1 MFVADYYQQSMH
13 RDMLRDHVRN
23 DTYRRAIL
31 QAVNP
36 GDVVLDVGAGTGILS
51 LFSVQAGAR
60 KVYAVERATIA
71 EIATQ
76 IVQMNGAQRQVGILP
91 GDIETVE
98 LPEQADVIVSEW
110 MGCYGVDENFLTPL
124 LIARDR
130 WLKPGG
136 TMLPERVTAWMAP
149 AWDSDLHDDMD
160 FWRSHPHGVDLSP
173 LAGGLAQEV
182 LLGGHQI
189 SEDGLLAE
197 PRQMWATD
205 LYDCSTK
212 QAAFPFE
219 TSLSFSVTR
228 DGKLSALAAWFRADF
243 GGGIILTNAPDAP
256 KTHWGRAVFPLERTI
271 DVQPGV
277 DIAVELACEPAGV
290 GHTHAKWSVRV
301 GDGPWEHHD
310 TRLDVT
316 LPDEST

>member
-1 MFVADYYQQSMH
+1 MVIADYTQQDMH
-13 RDMLRDHVRN
+13 RFMLRDHVRN
-23 DTYRRAIL
+23 DTYRRAVL

-51 LFSVQAGAR
+51 LFAMQAGAR

-71 EIATQ
+71 RMAKQLVEKNGAHTQ
-76 IVQMNGAQRQVGILP
+76 VEIVQ
-91 GDIETVE
+91 GDIESVE
-98 LPEQADVIVSEW
+98 LPEQADLIVSEW
-110 MGCYGVDENFLTPL
+110 MGCYGVDENMLTPV
-124 LIARDR
+124 LIARNR

-136 TMLPERVTAWMAP
+136 TVLPQHVTGWMAP
-149 AWDSDLHDDMD
+149 AWDSALHDDMD
-160 FWRSHPHGVDLSP
+160 FWRSDPYGVDLSP
-173 LAGGLAQEV
+173 MGDGLAQEV
-182 LLGGHQI
+182 LFPRYHI
-189 SEDGLLAE
+189 SEDSLLAE
-197 PRQMWATD
+197 PQQLWATD
-205 LYDCSTK
+205 LYDCSTE
-212 QAAFPFE
+212 QAALPFE
-219 TSLSFSVTR
+219 ASLSFSVTQ

-271 DVQPGV
+271 HVEPGV
-277 DIAVELACEPAGV
+277 QIAVELACEPAGV